1 MVLDKKD
8 LVVMVVLSIVYF
20 MLSNYNLGASQIPV
34 NPWEPPSSG
43 VVVFKFQ
50 PSRMISS
57 LYVLTSSE
65 KPVKFQISCGR
76 PDNWSYVTSFEG
88 AGYYRWKN
96 VDINITTQY
105 IALSFSGKPEK
116 INEIVLTGHGGEML
130 DVGEV
135 DIWLEGNE
143 AYDVTNLIDE
153 QGVVKF
159 PPTSFSQ
166 AYFDEVYY
174 VRTAKEY
181 VEMQEV
187 YEWTHPPLG
196 KLLIASGLLLFGFNP
211 YGWRII
217 SASFS
222 TLMIPL
228 IYVFSKEMFK
238 NRIAATISACL
249 LFLDFMHFTMGRI
262 ATPETFAVFFNLASC
277 LFFYDNYCS
286 LLDEGKLRK
295 SSIFLGFVFFS
306 LAFSTKWYTIFGL
319 TGQLFLIF
327 LFIFRNWRSSETV
340 PTTQAK
346 PHLFQLMS
354 ILLFSLFVSVAVYF
368 STFIPHLL
376 MGHSLGDVY
385 ALQWKMYGYHSTLK
399 AAHPFSS
406 GWWSWPLSI
415 RPLWLTVDNLLE
427 GWVSTV
433 VAMGNPLIWW
443 IGTFFAIIAADRAI
457 RNRDE
462 TCIFI
467 TATILFQWLP
477 FALMSRCLFIYH
489 FYMNVPM
496 LILSATFFLNESWR
510 DPSKRKFVAVYLV
523 AATVAFAIFY
533 PVISGHPIPDQYR
546 QLLRWLPSWVF

>member
-1 MVLDKKD
+1 
-8 LVVMVVLSIVYF
+8 
-20 MLSNYNLGASQIPV
+20 
-34 NPWEPPSSG
+34 
-43 VVVFKFQ
+43 
-50 PSRMISS
+50 MISS
-57 LYVLTSSE
+57 LHVLTSSE
-65 KPVKFQISCGR
+65 KPVKFQIYCGS

-88 AGYYRWKN
+88 AGYYRWRN
-96 VDINITTQY
+96 VDINRVTQY
-105 IALSFSGKPEK
+105 IALSFSGKSGK
-116 INEIVLTGHGGEML
+116 INEIVLTGQGGEML
-130 DVGEV
+130 DVGEA

-143 AYDVTNLIDE
+143 ANDFVNLIDE

-159 PPTSFSQ
+159 PPSSFSQ

-181 VEMQEV
+181 VEMREV

-217 SASFS
+217 GAIFS
-222 TLMIPL
+222 TLMISV
-228 IYVFSKEMFK
+228 IYVFSREMFK
-238 NRIAATISACL
+238 NRIAATISASL

-262 ATPETFAVFFNLASC
+262 ATPETFAAFFNLASC
-277 LFFYDNYCS
+277 LFFYFNYRS
-286 LLDEGKLRK
+286 LLDEGKLCK

-319 TGQLFLIF
+319 TGQIFLIF
-327 LFIFRNWRSSETV
+327 LFLFRNLRRSETA
-340 PTTQAK
+340 PTTRVK
-346 PHLFQLMS
+346 SSLFQLMS

-376 MGHSLGDVY
+376 MGHSFHDVY

-399 AAHPFSS
+399 EAHPFSS
-406 GWWSWPLSI
+406 MWLSWPLSI
-415 RPLWLTVDNLLE
+415 RPLWLTVDNLRGE
-427 GWVSTV
+427 WVSTV

-443 IGTFFAIIAADRAI
+443 MGTFFAVMAADRAI

-467 TATILFQWLP
+467 TSTFLFQWLP

-496 LILSATFFLNESWR
+496 LILAMTFFLNESWG
-510 DPSKRKFVAVYLV
+510 DSSKRKFVAAYLV

-533 PVISGHPIPDQYR
+533 PVISGLPIPDQYR